1 MVVGAG
7 RQQGMWPSYRALNA
21 GINMSE
27 SHSIK
32 PHGGILVNR
41 VNKVSSTGLFSITIS
56 EDLANDVENIADGIF
71 SPLEGFLGKQDY
83 ESVIS
88 RGRLA
93 NDLAWTIPIVLD
105 VDEQTASKMKESKDV
120 MLKNPQGIGI
130 AVLHVEETYSF
141 DKEKTA
147 QGVYGTTDPSHPGV
161 AKTMSMNDHLV
172 GGKIDYVQRPDETD
186 LRKNRLTPLQTRE
199 AFAKAGWKTICAFQ
213 TRNPPHVAHEMLQKT
228 SITTRDGVFVNPI
241 IGKKKSGDFVDE
253 VIIKCYETMINLYY
267 PENRCILGTLQT
279 EMKYAGPKEAI
290 HHAIMRQNYGCTH
303 IIIGR
308 DHAGVGKFYDPFAAQ
323 KIFDGYPELEITP
336 VFFPAFFYCRKC
348 LTYTTPKACPHG
360 DDVKEQISGTAL
372 REMIQ
377 NGKTPSQFILRPEV
391 AKVILDHPKPFVD

>member
-1 MVVGAG
+1 MVVGTG
-7 RQQGMWPSYRALNA
+7 RQQGMWPSYRTINT

-27 SHSIK
+27 NHSIK
-32 PHGGILVNR
+32 PHGGTLVNR
-41 VNKVSSTGLFSITIS
+41 ISKANPTGLFSITIS

-88 RGRLA
+88 RGRLT

-105 VDEQTASKMKESKDV
+105 VNGQTASEMKESEDV
-120 MLKNPQGIGI
+120 LLQTPQGTGVAI
-130 AVLHVEETYSF
+130 LHVEETYSF

-161 AKTMSMNDHLV
+161 TKTMSMNDYLV
-172 GGKIDYVQRPDETD
+172 GGKIDYIQRPDETE

-253 VIIKCYETMINLYY
+253 VIIKCYETMIKLYY
-267 PENRCILGTLQT
+267 PQNRCILGTLQT

-323 KIFDGYPELEITP
+323 KIFDDYPELEISP
-336 VFFPAFFYCRKC
+336 VFFPAFFYCKKC

-377 NGKTPSQFILRPEV
+377 NGQTPSEFILRPEV
-391 AKVILDHPKPFVD
+391 AKVILDHPRPFVD

>member
-1 MVVGAG
+1 
-7 RQQGMWPSYRALNA
+7 
-21 GINMSE
+21 MSE
-27 SHSIK
+27 NYSIK

-41 VNKVSSTGLFSITIS
+41 IVKTKPEGLISITIT

-71 SPLEGFLGKQDY
+71 SPLEGFLGQQDF

-88 RGRLA
+88 QGRLA
-93 NDLAWTIPIVLD
+93 NGLAWTIPIVLD
-105 VDEQTASKMKESKDV
+105 VDKQTASTIKESGNV
-120 MLKNPQGIGI
+120 LLQNPQGIGI
-130 AVLHVEETYSF
+130 AVLHVDEIYSF
-141 DKEKTA
+141 DKEKTVK
-147 QGVYGTTDPSHPGV
+147 GVYGTTDLAHPGV
-161 AKTMSMNDHLV
+161 AKTMAMNDYLV
-172 GGKIDYVQRPDETD
+172 GGNIDFIQRPDDTII
-186 LRKNRLTPLQTRE
+186 RKYRLTPVQTRE
-199 AFAKAGWKTICAFQ
+199 KFAKAGWNTICAFQ

-253 VIIKCYETMINLYY
+253 VIVNCYEAMINSYY
-267 PENRCILGTLQT
+267 PENRCQLGTLHT

-323 KIFDGYPELEITP
+323 RIFDDYPELEISP
-336 VFFPAFFYCRKC
+336 VFFPAFFYCKKC
-348 LTYTTPKACPHG
+348 LTYTNPKACPH
-360 DDVKEQISGTAL
+360 DDDAKEQISGTKL

-377 NGKTPSQFILRPEV
+377 NGQAPSEFILRPEV
-391 AKVILDHPKPFVD
+391 AQIILNHPKPFVD